1 MAVNAQMQWHKWLTT
16 CTGAPPL
23 RPLFIAK
30 SFFDRLIIYLLYNGI
45 VWGIAWG
52 SFGKNEKC
60 LKFYL
65 KGLRK
70 AVKYVILIVYGN

>member
-23 RPLFIAK
+23 RPFFIAK

-52 SFGKNEKC
+52 LFCKNEKC
-60 LKFYL
+60 LNFYL
-65 KGLRK
+65 KGLKK